1 MMKRKVLAAAFIFIL
16 ILTGCNACKAEQKN
30 VETSNIIPPH
40 ASEASEKQ
48 GNIIL
53 MPRPYFSSEDGIREY
68 IQGKWVCD
76 YYYYGN
82 ILCTMDIDKDLNVAL
97 SFENS
102 YSDWPK
108 GDYSGKI
115 TFDRAYA
122 KPDEAPDLICIEL
135 MNTEEPGGDFFFL
148 HRTIYDDRRVM
159 SWFFAGNGNSVFD
172 LEVPDDT
179 EEIRSTPDE
188 IIFEKTT
195 GEKSQEEPRKN
206 DEFYAVYWATG
217 SDKKSIWLDDVWWTS
232 TGEDDQAQGYPQKMT
247 QYETDVPES
256 VLYTIA
262 PEEIGEVL
270 GEDMTRG
277 AVYFVTTDGGG
288 NVTSFISAER
298 KKFIEESHLNTEA
311 EALIYDIIEN
321 DVEEIREYLNAGMAL
336 LLTGE
341 TAVIEGEECY
351 LVMLGTNHEDNF
363 VREIIYAVNT
373 VTRQVYRFDVVN
385 DAWEPVTMG

>member
-1 MMKRKVLAAAFIFIL
+1 MKRKVLATAFIFIL

-40 ASEASEKQ
+40 ASEASERQK
-48 GNIIL
+48 NIIP
-53 MPRPYFSSEDGIREY
+53 MSPRAFSNEDGIREY
-68 IQGKWVCD
+68 LEGKWVYD
-76 YYYYGN
+76 YYYRGDV
-82 ILCTMDIDKDLNVAL
+82 LCTMDIDKDLNVAL
-97 SFENS
+97 SFVNS
-102 YSDWPK
+102 YSDGPK

-148 HRTIYDDRRVM
+148 HRTIYDEKCVM
-159 SWFFAGNGNSVFD
+159 SWFFAGNGNSVFN

-179 EEIRSTPDE
+179 ENIRSTPDE

-195 GEKSQEEPRKN
+195 GEKSQEESRKN

-217 SDKKSIWLDDVWWTS
+217 SDKKSIWLDDVWWTP
-232 TGEDDQAQGYPQKMT
+232 TGEDEQAQVYPQKMT

-270 GEDMTRG
+270 GDDLTRG
-277 AVYFVTTDGGG
+277 EVYFVKTDEGGKI
-288 NVTSFISAER
+288 TSFISAER
-298 KKFIEESHLNTEA
+298 KKFMEESYLNPEA

-321 DVEEIREYLNAGMAL
+321 DVEEIREYLNAGMAI

-341 TAVIEGEECY
+341 TAVIEDEECY
-351 LVMLGTNHEDNF
+351 LVILGTNHEDNF
-363 VREIIYAVNT
+363 VREVMYAVNT
-373 VTRQVYRFDVVN
+373 ATRQVYRFDVLN
-385 DAWEPVTMG
+385 DAWEPVPMG